1 MAYDFVRASSQYLN
15 TTSTPV
21 NSTPLTFFYRFRPV
35 NTTDAQAIVT
45 LQNTNADSRIACAY
59 NPGVSPVR
67 AVQSIIVDNS
77 GTLGTTII
85 NEQTISGSVWY
96 SAGVTW
102 SSLTAGVAYLDG
114 SSANSSLSASGAV
127 TLTSIDQ
134 ILIATRKVSNTPGV
148 FFDGNLADIA
158 LWNVALTDGEIASL
172 AKGFKPTRIRPQ
184 SLVFYAPLIRN
195 LQDTRGGRAITN
207 NNAATVADHPRV
219 I

>member
-1 MAYDFVRASSQYLN
+1 MAYDFVAASSQYLE

-21 NSTPLTFFYRFRPV
+21 NSTPLTFFYRFRTV
-35 NTTDAQAIVT
+35 NTTDNQVT
-45 LQNTNADSRIACAY
+45 VVLQNTNGDSRIACAY
-59 NPGVSPVR
+59 NPTTSPVR
-67 AVQSIIVDNS
+67 AVQGATFNNS
-77 GTLGTTII
+77 GTVGTTIV

-96 SAGVTW
+96 SGGITW

-114 SSANSSLSASGAV
+114 SSANSSITGSAV

-134 ILIATRKVSNTPGV
+134 ILIATRKVSNTPGL

-158 LWNVALTDGEIASL
+158 LWNVALTAAEVASL

-195 LQDTRGGRAITN
+195 LQDTRGGLALTN